1 MTIWLY
7 AIVRDEAQIMGYF
20 LKHYVPWVDKLI
32 FYDGGSTDG
41 TREMIT
47 ACPKAELREWT
58 GSDGLVDDEFHVFAN
73 TQWHEARGKADWIVW
88 CDADEVLYHP
98 NMRALLAKYLAGG
111 VEVPRITGYTMC
123 SHSFPTTSGQIYDE
137 VKTGFEDYIWAKPAI
152 FQARSNVMSTM
163 GRHGI
168 EYTACRPKR
177 SETADI
183 KLLHYRCLGL
193 EYLKARHARNWARVP
208 ARCREMNLG
217 SNTQPGWEKNHG
229 VAWFE
234 EKLRGKLEEVV

>member
-1 MTIWLY
+1 MKIWLY
-7 AIVRDEAQIMGYF
+7 AIVRNEAQIMGYF
-20 LKHYVPWVDKLI
+20 LRHYTPWVNKLI

-41 TREMIT
+41 TREMIA
-47 ACPKAELREWT
+47 ACPNAELREWT

-73 TQWHEARGKADWIVW
+73 TQWHEARGKAEWVIW
-88 CDADEVLYHP
+88 CDCDEFLYHP
-98 NMRALLAKYLAGG
+98 DMRNLLADYLRTG

-123 SHSFPTTSGQIYDE
+123 AEKFPTTDGQIYDE

-152 FQARSNVMSTM
+152 FQSSSNMMFTM

-168 EYTACRPKR
+168 EYTACKPTR
-177 SETADI
+177 SATAEI

-208 ARCREMNLG
+208 ARCREMSLG
-217 SNTQPGWEKNHG
+217 VNTQPGWAQNHG

-234 EKLRGKLEEVV
+234 AKLKGELEAVL